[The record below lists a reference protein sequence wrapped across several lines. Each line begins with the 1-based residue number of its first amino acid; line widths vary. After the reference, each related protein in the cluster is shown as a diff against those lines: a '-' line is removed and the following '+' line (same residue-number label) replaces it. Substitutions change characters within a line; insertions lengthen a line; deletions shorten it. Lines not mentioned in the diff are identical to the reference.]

1 MGNENNPLY
10 REVKYRLTTK
20 KKIPWELLYIALLFI
35 LAGAYYVS
43 GLFTFPDV
51 NLINYGDYLTYILL
65 HPFHLW
71 WNDKTPVVMGTACI
85 LWLMGVSYFLT
96 YYRNYHFGAEHGTA
110 DWGDVSAMKKKLA
123 DPDPMKN
130 RSTERESFIA
140 SANTPPSSVC
150 IHLSG

>member
-1 MGNENNPLY
+1 M
-10 REVKYRLTTK
+10 
-20 KKIPWELLYIALLFI
+20 LYIALLFI

-43 GLFTFPDV
+43 GLFTFSDV

-96 YYRNYHFGAEHGTA
+96 YYRNCHFGAEHGTA
-110 DWGDVSAMKKKLA
+110 SWMESSFRRMWIRRIIQVSAKGN
-123 DPDPMKN
+123 PDNAEDQRRKPPAIYGQGLFPV
-130 RSTERESFIA
+130 SDCFQELILI
-140 SANTPPSSVC
+140 TPV
-150 IHLSG
+150 IDNAKDNDL